1 MEVLWWLRDQTWLDL
16 KVLWNIRI
24 IHTLLEIIAL
34 LPKANSYA
42 SLSRPPVPDI
52 ALNFRFVLPSP
63 IKNLMDLDPIPLQSH
78 SPDKP
83 YSAWMQRQM
92 IFQNITSSVII
103 HTISNEI
110 VVPKIIIQKHQTLTP
125 LCIPLSLETTFK
137 TKSMAREKRAL
148 YYTRNNLSWR
158 YNNYKCICI
167 SK

>member
-1 MEVLWWLRDQTWLDL
+1 MTITMEVLWWLRDQTWLYL
-16 KVLWNIRI
+16 KVLWNTHI

-78 SPDKP
+78 SPGKP
-83 YSAWMQRQM
+83 YSVWMQKQM
-92 IFQNITSSVII
+92 IFQNVTSSVII

-110 VVPKIIIQKHQTLTP
+110 AGPKIIIQKRQTLAPPCTT
-125 LCIPLSLETTFK
+125 LSL
-137 TKSMAREKRAL
+137 
-148 YYTRNNLSWR
+148 
-158 YNNYKCICI
+158 
-167 SK
+167 